1 MSLLDW
7 FVLIFTI
14 GFITAYGI
22 WKTRGSKNT
31 KEYLLSKK
39 MSWGTIGLSIMATQA
54 SAITFL
60 STPGQAFSDGM
71 RFVQFYFGLPLAMI
85 VLCMTAVPLYQR
97 LHVYTAYEFLEK
109 RFDIRTRSLG
119 AFLFLIQRG
128 LAAGLTIYA
137 PALVLSTILGWDI
150 FYVNLILGSI
160 VVLYTVVGGTEAVSV
175 TQKQQMFVIFIGL
188 IVALYM
194 VFALMPPEVGVWEAV
209 HVAGKAGKLESIDFS
224 FDWNNR
230 YNLWSGLIG
239 GFFLQLSYF
248 GTDQSQVQRYLG
260 GKSTTESRLGLIF
273 NGFIKIPMQFLILFI
288 GAMVFVFY
296 QFHEPPLY
304 FNQVEAQKIRESE
317 QGSAFRALEE
327 QHHQI
332 FLQKR
337 EQTFALVQAL
347 KEGRP
352 EQIKRAQ
359 KQLEVQN
366 QSVREVRN
374 RALEIIHRQNEAEGK
389 IKSSDTNYVFLTFVI
404 NYLPQGLVG
413 LLVALVICAS
423 MSSTSSELNALASTT
438 VIDVYK
444 RSVKPHAEE
453 AHYLKVSKWATL
465 GWGTYAILFAEL
477 AGSLSNNLIEAV
489 NILGSLFYG
498 TILGIF
504 LAAFYVKYIKAKAI
518 FRAAV
523 LAELIVLACWKFTA
537 ISYLWFNVIGCVAVV
552 LLGLLL
558 QVISERQSD
567 GISFV
572 RRNTSDK

>member
-1 MSLLDW
+1 MSPIDW

-39 MSWGTIGLSIMATQA
+39 MNWGTIGLSIMATQA

-60 STPGQAFSDGM
+60 STPGQAYSDGM
-71 RFVQFYFGLPLAMI
+71 RFVQFYFGLPLAMV

-97 LHVYTAYEFLEK
+97 LNVYTAYEFLEK
-109 RFDIRTRSLG
+109 RFDVKTRSLG

-137 PALVLSTILGWDI
+137 PALVLSTILGWEI
-150 FYVNLILGSI
+150 FYVNLILGGI
-160 VVLYTVVGGTEAVSV
+160 VVLYTVVGGTEAVSI

-188 IVALYM
+188 MVALYM
-194 VFALMPPEVGVWEAV
+194 VFALMPQEVGVWEAV
-209 HVAGKAGKLESIDFS
+209 RVAGKAGKLESIDFS

-230 YNLWSGLIG
+230 YNIWSGIIG

-304 FNQVEAQKIRESE
+304 FNQVEAEKVRRSDNGNEFI
-317 QGSAFRALEE
+317 ALE
-327 QHHQI
+327 QKYHQV
-332 FLQKR
+332 FTQKR
-337 EQTFALVQAL
+337 EQAIALVKAL
-347 KEGRP
+347 KQGELQ
-352 EQIKRAQ
+352 QIDHAKAQ
-359 KQLEVQN
+359 LDAQN
-366 QSVREVRN
+366 NAARN
-374 RALEIIHRQNEAEGK
+374 IRNAALAIIHRQNEAEGK
-389 IKSSDTNYVFLTFVI
+389 GKSSDTNYVFLTFVI
-404 NYLPQGLVG
+404 NYLPKGLIG
-413 LLVALVICAS
+413 LLIALVICAS

-444 RSVKPHAEE
+444 RSFRPNKSES
-453 AHYLKVSKWATL
+453 HYLKASQWMTI
-465 GWGTYAILFAEL
+465 GWGAYAILFAEF
-477 AGSLSNNLIEAV
+477 ASSLSNNLIEAV

-504 LAAFYVKYIKAKAI
+504 LVAFYVKSVKAKAI
-518 FRAAV
+518 FQAAILAEIAV
-523 LAELIVLACWKFTA
+523 LFCWKFTN
-537 ISYLWFNVIGCVAVV
+537 ISYLWFNLIGCAAVI

-558 QVISERQSD
+558 QLFHKHHAD
-567 GISFV
+567 GTSFA
-572 RRNTSDK
+572 

>member
-1 MSLLDW
+1 MSSLDW
-7 FVLIFTI
+7 LVLVFTI

-31 KEYLLSKK
+31 KEYLLSKR
-39 MSWGTIGLSIMATQA
+39 MNWWTIGLSIMATQA

-85 VLCMTAVPLYQR
+85 VLCITAVPLYQR

-109 RFDIRTRSLG
+109 RFDVRTRSLG

-137 PALVLSTILGWDI
+137 PALVLSTILQWDI
-150 FYVNLILGSI
+150 FYVNFLLGGV

-194 VFALMPPEVGVWEAV
+194 VFHLMPQEVGVWQAMQI
-209 HVAGKAGKLESIDFS
+209 AGKAGKLESIDWS

-230 YNLWSGLIG
+230 YNIWSGIIG

-296 QFHEPPLY
+296 QFHQPPLY
-304 FNQVEAQKIRESE
+304 FNQVEAQKARQSE
-317 QGSAFRALEE
+317 QGATFRALEE
-327 QHHQI
+327 KYQQLFWEKRQQTLRLAEALRQNNPAEIAQTQQLLKQQTQI
-332 FLQKR
+332 ANAIRQ
-337 EQTFALVQAL
+337 QA
-347 KEGRP
+347 
-352 EQIKRAQ
+352 QA
-359 KQLEVQN
+359 
-366 QSVREVRN
+366 
-374 RALEIIHRQNEAEGK
+374 IIHQQNELEGK
-389 IKSSDTNYVFLTFVI
+389 GKSADTNYVFLTFVI
-404 NYLPQGLVG
+404 QNLPKGLVG
-413 LLVALVICAS
+413 LLIALVICAS

-444 RSVKPHAEE
+444 RSIKPNADES
-453 AHYLKVSKWATL
+453 HYLKVSKWMTL
-465 GWGTYAILFAEL
+465 AWGAYAILFAEL
-477 AGSLSNNLIEAV
+477 ASSLSNNLIEAV

-504 LAAFYVKYIKAKAI
+504 LAAFYVKRIKAKAI
-518 FRAAV
+518 FQAAI
-523 LAELIVLACWKFTA
+523 LAELIVLGCWKLTT
-537 ISYLWFNVIGCVAVV
+537 ISYLWFNVIGCIAVV

-558 QVISERQSD
+558 QLFHKQHLD
-567 GISFV
+567 GTSFAHL
-572 RRNTSDK
+572 NK

>member
-7 FVLIFTI
+7 FVLTLTI

-31 KEYLLSKK
+31 RDFLLSKR
-39 MSWGTIGLSIMATQA
+39 MGWGTIGLSIMATQA

-97 LHVYTAYEFLEK
+97 LNVYTAYEFLEK
-109 RFDIRTRSLG
+109 RFDIKTRSLG

-150 FYVNLILGSI
+150 FYVNLMLGSI
-160 VVLYTVVGGTEAVSV
+160 VILYTVIGGTEAVSI
-175 TQKQQMFVIFIGL
+175 TQKQQMFVIFVGL
-188 IVALYM
+188 MVAMYM
-194 VFALMPPEVGVWEAV
+194 VFNLMPQEVGVWEAV
-209 HVAGKAGKLESIDFS
+209 QVAGKAGKLDSVDFS

-230 YNLWSGLIG
+230 YSFWSGLIG

-296 QFHEPPLY
+296 QFHEPPIY
-304 FNQVEAQKIRESE
+304 FNQVEAEKARRSD
-317 QGSAFRALEE
+317 QGEEFQQLEE
-327 QHHQI
+327 QHSRL
-332 FLQKR
+332 F
-337 EQTFALVQAL
+337 VQ
-347 KEGRP
+347 
-352 EQIKRAQ
+352 KRAQ
-359 KQLEVQN
+359 ALALVGALKQNDPQQIEQNKAQLDEQN
-366 QSVREVRN
+366 QAARKIRN
-374 RALEIIHRQNEAEGK
+374 QAVAIIHQQNEAEGK
-389 IKSSDTNYVFLTFVI
+389 GKSSDTNYVFLTFVI
-404 NYLPQGLVG
+404 SYLPKGLIG
-413 LLVALVICAS
+413 LLIALVICAS
-423 MSSTSSELNALASTT
+423 MSSTASELNALASTT

-444 RSVKPHAEE
+444 RSIKPNQDET
-453 AHYLKVSKWATL
+453 HYLKASKWMTI
-465 GWGTYAILFAEL
+465 GWGAYAILFAEF
-477 AGSLSNNLIEAV
+477 ASSLSNNLIEAV

-504 LAAFYVKYIKAKAI
+504 LVAFYVKKVQARAI
-518 FRAAV
+518 FQAAIF
-523 LAELIVLACWKFTA
+523 AEIIVLICWKFSN
-537 ISYLWFNVIGCVAVV
+537 ISYLWYNMIGCLAVV
-552 LLGLLL
+552 VLGLVL
-558 QVISERQSD
+558 QLFQKRGTD
-567 GISFV
+567 GTSFV
-572 RRNTSDK
+572 QF

>member
-1 MSLLDW
+1 VSPIDW

-71 RFVQFYFGLPLAMI
+71 RFVQFYFGLPLAMV

-109 RFDIRTRSLG
+109 RFDVKTRSLG

-137 PALVLSTILGWDI
+137 PALVLSTILGWEI
-150 FYVNLILGSI
+150 FYVNLILGGI
-160 VVLYTVVGGTEAVSV
+160 VVLYTVVGGTEAVSI
-175 TQKQQMFVIFIGL
+175 TQKQQMFVIFVGL
-188 IVALYM
+188 MVALYM
-194 VFALMPPEVGVWEAV
+194 VFDLMPQEVGVWEAV
-209 HVAGKAGKLESIDFS
+209 QVAGKAGKLESIDFS

-230 YNLWSGLIG
+230 YNIWSGIIG

-304 FNQVEAQKIRESE
+304 FNQVEAEKVRRSDNGKEFISLEQKY
-317 QGSAFRALEE
+317 
-327 QHHQI
+327 HQV
-332 FLQKR
+332 FTQKR
-337 EQTFALVQAL
+337 EQAIALVEAL
-347 KEGRP
+347 KQGEP
-352 EQIKRAQ
+352 QQIDHAKAQ
-359 KQLEVQN
+359 LDAQN
-366 QSVREVRN
+366 SAARDIRN
-374 RALEIIHRQNEAEGK
+374 EALAIIHRQNEAEGK
-389 IKSSDTNYVFLTFVI
+389 GKSSDTNYVFLTFVI
-404 NYLPQGLVG
+404 NYLPKGLIG
-413 LLVALVICAS
+413 LLIALVICAS

-444 RSVKPHAEE
+444 RSFRPNESE
-453 AHYLKVSKWATL
+453 SHYLKASRWMTI
-465 GWGTYAILFAEL
+465 GWGAYAILFAEF
-477 AGSLSNNLIEAV
+477 ASSLSNNLIEAV

-504 LAAFYVKYIKAKAI
+504 LVAFYIKRVQAKAI
-518 FRAAV
+518 FQAAI
-523 LAELIVLACWKFTA
+523 LAEMVVLFCWKFTA
-537 ISYLWFNVIGCVAVV
+537 ISYLWFNLIGCVAVI

-558 QVISERQSD
+558 QLFHKQYKTD
-567 GISFV
+567 GTSFA
-572 RRNTSDK
+572 

>member
-1 MSLLDW
+1 MSPIDW

-71 RFVQFYFGLPLAMI
+71 RFVQFYFGLPLAMV

-109 RFDIRTRSLG
+109 RFDVKTRSLG

-137 PALVLSTILGWDI
+137 PALVLSTILGWEI
-150 FYVNLILGSI
+150 FYVNLILGGI
-160 VVLYTVVGGTEAVSV
+160 VVLYTVVGGTEAVSI

-188 IVALYM
+188 MVALYM
-194 VFALMPPEVGVWEAV
+194 VFALMPQEVGVWEAV
-209 HVAGKAGKLESIDFS
+209 QLAGKAGKLESIDFS

-230 YNLWSGLIG
+230 YNIWSGIIG

-304 FNQVEAQKIRESE
+304 FNQVEAEKVRRSDNGNEFISLEQKY
-317 QGSAFRALEE
+317 
-327 QHHQI
+327 HQV
-332 FLQKR
+332 FTQKR
-337 EQTFALVQAL
+337 EQAIALVEAL
-347 KEGRP
+347 KQGEP
-352 EQIKRAQ
+352 QQIDHAKAQ
-359 KQLEVQN
+359 LDAQN
-366 QSVREVRN
+366 SAARDIRN
-374 RALEIIHRQNEAEGK
+374 EALAIIHRQNEAEGK
-389 IKSSDTNYVFLTFVI
+389 GKSSDTNYVFLTFVI
-404 NYLPQGLVG
+404 NYLPKGLIG
-413 LLVALVICAS
+413 LLIALVICAS

-444 RSVKPHAEE
+444 RSVRPNESE
-453 AHYLKVSKWATL
+453 SHYLKASQWMTI
-465 GWGTYAILFAEL
+465 GWGAYAILFAEF
-477 AGSLSNNLIEAV
+477 ASSLSNNLIEAV

-504 LAAFYVKYIKAKAI
+504 LVAFYVKSVKAKAI
-518 FRAAV
+518 FQAAI
-523 LAELIVLACWKFTA
+523 LAEMVVLFCWKFTN
-537 ISYLWFNVIGCVAVV
+537 ISYLWFNLIGCAAVI

-558 QVISERQSD
+558 QLFHRQHTD
-567 GISFV
+567 GTSFA
-572 RRNTSDK
+572 

>member
-1 MSLLDW
+1 MSILDW

-14 GFITAYGI
+14 GFITIYGI
-22 WKTRGSKNT
+22 WKTKGSKNT
-31 KEYLLSKK
+31 KDYLLSKK
-39 MSWGTIGLSIMATQA
+39 MSWGTIGLSVMATQA
-54 SAITFL
+54 SAITFI

-85 VLCMTAVPLYQR
+85 VLCITAVPLFQR
-97 LHVYTAYEFLEK
+97 LNVYTAYEFLEK
-109 RFDIRTRSLG
+109 RFDVKTRSLG
-119 AFLFLIQRG
+119 ALLFLIQRG

-137 PALVLSTILGWDI
+137 PALVLSTILSWEI
-150 FYVNLILGSI
+150 FYVNLILGGV

-188 IVALYM
+188 MVALYM
-194 VFALMPPEVGVWEAV
+194 VFKLMPQEVGVWEAV
-209 HVAGKAGKLESIDFS
+209 QVAGKAGKLESIDFS

-230 YNLWSGLIG
+230 YNIWSGIIG

-304 FNQVEAQKIRESE
+304 FNQIEAEKVRQSSNG
-317 QGSAFRALEE
+317 QAFRFLEE
-327 QHHQI
+327 EHHRI

-337 EQTFALVQAL
+337 EYTIALVEALKQGSPQLIEQFKKQLDMQNNFARELRNQAL
-347 KEGRP
+347 ILIH
-352 EQIKRAQ
+352 Q
-359 KQLEVQN
+359 QN
-366 QSVREVRN
+366 
-374 RALEIIHRQNEAEGK
+374 AADGK
-389 IKSSDTNYVFLTFVI
+389 NKSNDTNYVFLTFVI
-404 NYLPQGLVG
+404 NYLPKGLIG
-413 LLVALVICAS
+413 LLIALVICAS

-444 RSVKPHAEE
+444 RSIKPNQDEP
-453 AHYLKVSKWATL
+453 HYLKASKWMTI
-465 GWGTYAILFAEL
+465 GWGAYAILFAEF
-477 AGSLSNNLIEAV
+477 ASSLSNNLIEAV

-498 TILGIF
+498 TVLGIF
-504 LAAFYVKYIKAKAI
+504 LVAFYIRQVKAQAI
-518 FRAAV
+518 FRAAI
-523 LAELIVLACWKFTA
+523 LAEAIVLICWKFST
-537 ISYLWFNVIGCVAVV
+537 ISYLWFNLIGCIAVI

-558 QVISERQSD
+558 QVFHKRHTD
-567 GISFV
+567 GTSFV
-572 RRNTSDK
+572 QFQ

>member
-1 MSLLDW
+1 MSILDW

-14 GFITAYGI
+14 SFITAYGI

-31 KEYLLSKK
+31 KDYLLSKK
-39 MSWGTIGLSIMATQA
+39 MGWGTIGLSIMATQA

-85 VLCMTAVPLYQR
+85 VLCITAVPLFQR

-109 RFDIRTRSLG
+109 RFDVKTRSLG

-137 PALVLSTILGWDI
+137 PALVLSTILGWEI
-150 FYVNLILGSI
+150 FYVNLILGGI
-160 VVLYTVVGGTEAVSV
+160 VILYTVVGGTEAVSI
-175 TQKQQMFVIFIGL
+175 TQKQQMFVIFVGL
-188 IVALYM
+188 MVALYM
-194 VFALMPPEVGVWEAV
+194 VFDLMPQEVGVWEAIQ
-209 HVAGKAGKLESIDFS
+209 VAGKTGKLESIDFS

-230 YNLWSGLIG
+230 YNLWSGIIG

-304 FNQVEAQKIRESE
+304 FNQVEAEKIRQSDSGQTFRLLE
-317 QGSAFRALEE
+317 QE
-327 QHHQI
+327 HHQI
-332 FLQKR
+332 FAQKR
-337 EQTFALVQAL
+337 EHTIALVEALKQGDPQQVEQAKQQLDTQSNAARDVRNQAL
-347 KEGRP
+347 
-352 EQIKRAQ
+352 
-359 KQLEVQN
+359 
-366 QSVREVRN
+366 S
-374 RALEIIHRQNEAEGK
+374 IIHRQNEAEGK
-389 IKSSDTNYVFLTFVI
+389 GKSNDTNYVFLTFVI
-404 NYLPQGLVG
+404 NFLPKGLIG
-413 LLVALVICAS
+413 LLIALVICAS

-444 RSVKPHAEE
+444 RSIKPNEDE
-453 AHYLKVSKWATL
+453 THYLKASKWMTI
-465 GWGTYAILFAEL
+465 GWGAYAILFAEF
-477 AGSLSNNLIEAV
+477 ASSLSNNLIEAV

-504 LAAFYVKYIKAKAI
+504 LVAFYVKQVKARAI
-518 FRAAV
+518 FQAAL
-523 LAELIVLACWKFTA
+523 LAEILVLLCWKFSA
-537 ISYLWFNVIGCVAVV
+537 ISYLWFNVIGCVAVI

-558 QVISERQSD
+558 QVFHRQHTD
-567 GISFV
+567 GTSFA
-572 RRNTSDK
+572 

>member
-1 MSLLDW
+1 MSPIDW

-71 RFVQFYFGLPLAMI
+71 RFVQFYFGLPLAMV

-109 RFDIRTRSLG
+109 RFDVKTRSLG

-137 PALVLSTILGWDI
+137 PALVLSTILGWEI
-150 FYVNLILGSI
+150 FYVNLILGGI
-160 VVLYTVVGGTEAVSV
+160 VVLYTVVGGTEAVSI
-175 TQKQQMFVIFIGL
+175 TQKQQMFVIFVGL
-188 IVALYM
+188 MVALYM
-194 VFALMPPEVGVWEAV
+194 VFALMPQEVGVWEAV
-209 HVAGKAGKLESIDFS
+209 QVAGKAGKLESIDFS

-230 YNLWSGLIG
+230 YNIWSGIIG

-304 FNQVEAQKIRESE
+304 FNQVEAAKVRRSDNGSEFISLEQKY
-317 QGSAFRALEE
+317 
-327 QHHQI
+327 HQV
-332 FLQKR
+332 FTQKR
-337 EQTFALVQAL
+337 EQAIALVEAL
-347 KEGRP
+347 KQGEP
-352 EQIKRAQ
+352 QQIDHAKALLDAQ
-359 KQLEVQN
+359 N
-366 QSVREVRN
+366 SAARDIRN
-374 RALEIIHRQNEAEGK
+374 EALAIIHRQNEAEGK
-389 IKSSDTNYVFLTFVI
+389 GKSSDTNYVFLTFVI
-404 NYLPQGLVG
+404 NYLPKGLIG
-413 LLVALVICAS
+413 LLIALVICAS

-444 RSVKPHAEE
+444 RSVRPNESE
-453 AHYLKVSKWATL
+453 SHYLKASQWMTI
-465 GWGTYAILFAEL
+465 GWGAYAILFAEF
-477 AGSLSNNLIEAV
+477 ASTLSNNLIEAV

-504 LAAFYVKYIKAKAI
+504 LVAFYVKSVKAKAI
-518 FRAAV
+518 FQAAI
-523 LAELIVLACWKFTA
+523 LAEMVVLFCWKFTN
-537 ISYLWFNVIGCVAVV
+537 ISYLWFNLIGCAAVI

-558 QVISERQSD
+558 QLFHKQHTD
-567 GISFV
+567 GTSFA
-572 RRNTSDK
+572 

>member
-1 MSLLDW
+1 MSPIDW

-97 LHVYTAYEFLEK
+97 LQVYTAYEFLEK
-109 RFDIRTRSLG
+109 RFDVKTRSLG

-137 PALVLSTILGWDI
+137 PALVLSTILGWEI
-150 FYVNLILGSI
+150 FYVNLILGGI
-160 VVLYTVVGGTEAVSV
+160 VVLYTVVGGTEAVSI
-175 TQKQQMFVIFIGL
+175 TQKQQMFVIFVGL
-188 IVALYM
+188 MVALYM
-194 VFALMPPEVGVWEAV
+194 VFALMPQEVGIWEAV
-209 HVAGKAGKLESIDFS
+209 QVAGKAGKLESIDFS

-230 YNLWSGLIG
+230 YNIWSGIIG

-304 FNQVEAQKIRESE
+304 FNQVEAEKVRRSDNGNEFISLEQKY
-317 QGSAFRALEE
+317 
-327 QHHQI
+327 HQV
-332 FLQKR
+332 FTQKR
-337 EQTFALVQAL
+337 EHAIALVEAL
-347 KEGRP
+347 KQGEP
-352 EQIKRAQ
+352 QQIDHAKAQ
-359 KQLEVQN
+359 LDAQN
-366 QSVREVRN
+366 SAARDIRN
-374 RALEIIHRQNEAEGK
+374 EALAIIHRQNEAEGK
-389 IKSSDTNYVFLTFVI
+389 GKSSDTNYVFLTFVI
-404 NYLPQGLVG
+404 NYLPKGLIG
-413 LLVALVICAS
+413 LLIALVICAS

-444 RSVKPHAEE
+444 RSVRPNESE
-453 AHYLKVSKWATL
+453 SHYLKASQWMTI
-465 GWGTYAILFAEL
+465 GWGGYAILFAEF
-477 AGSLSNNLIEAV
+477 ASSLSNNLIEAV

-504 LAAFYVKYIKAKAI
+504 LVAFYVKSVKAKAI
-518 FRAAV
+518 FQAAI
-523 LAELIVLACWKFTA
+523 LAEMVVLFCWKFTN
-537 ISYLWFNVIGCVAVV
+537 ISYLWFNLIGCAAVI

-558 QVISERQSD
+558 QLFHRQHTD
-567 GISFV
+567 GTSFV
-572 RRNTSDK
+572 

>member
-1 MSLLDW
+1 VSILDW

-31 KEYLLSKK
+31 KDYLLSKK

-97 LHVYTAYEFLEK
+97 LNVYTAYEFLEK
-109 RFDIRTRSLG
+109 RFDVKTRSLG

-137 PALVLSTILGWDI
+137 PALVLSTILGWEI
-150 FYVNLILGSI
+150 FYVNLLLGGI
-160 VVLYTVVGGTEAVSV
+160 VILYTVVGGTEAVSI
-175 TQKQQMFVIFIGL
+175 TQKQQMFVIFVGL
-188 IVALYM
+188 MVALYM
-194 VFALMPPEVGVWEAV
+194 VFNLMPQEVGVWEAV
-209 HVAGKAGKLESIDFS
+209 QVAGKTGKLESIDFS

-230 YNLWSGLIG
+230 YNIWSGIIG

-304 FNQVEAQKIRESE
+304 FNQVEAEKIRQSDNGQTFRLLE
-317 QGSAFRALEE
+317 QE
-327 QHHQI
+327 HHQI
-332 FLQKR
+332 FIQKR
-337 EQTFALVQAL
+337 AHAIALVEAL
-347 KEGRP
+347 KQDNP
-352 EQIKRAQ
+352 QQIAQ
-359 KQLEVQN
+359 AKQQLDT
-366 QSVREVRN
+366 QSNAAHEVRN
-374 RALEIIHRQNEAEGK
+374 QALSIIHRQNEVEGK
-389 IKSSDTNYVFLTFVI
+389 GKSNDTNYVFLTFVI
-404 NYLPQGLVG
+404 NFLPKGLIG
-413 LLVALVICAS
+413 LLIALVICAS

-444 RSVKPHAEE
+444 RSIRPNEDE
-453 AHYLKVSKWATL
+453 AHYLKASKWMTIC
-465 GWGTYAILFAEL
+465 WGAYAILFAEF
-477 AGSLSNNLIEAV
+477 ASSLSNNLIEAV

-504 LAAFYVKYIKAKAI
+504 LVAFYIKWVKAKAI
-518 FRAAV
+518 FQAAL
-523 LAELIVLACWKFTA
+523 LAETVVLLCWKYST
-537 ISYLWFNVIGCVAVV
+537 ISYLWFNAIGCVAVI
-552 LLGLLL
+552 LLGVLL
-558 QVISERQSD
+558 QVFHRQHAD
-567 GISFV
+567 GTSFA
-572 RRNTSDK
+572 